1 MELAT
6 KTRAEVE
13 SEKHPVFPKSP
24 TDGTTVGEGR
34 DEVEDEEEAP
44 VAVDE
49 VEAGEA

>member
-13 SEKHPVFPKSP
+13 SKKHPVFPKSP

-34 DEVEDEEEAP
+34 VEDEEEAP

-49 VEAGEA
+49 IEAGVA